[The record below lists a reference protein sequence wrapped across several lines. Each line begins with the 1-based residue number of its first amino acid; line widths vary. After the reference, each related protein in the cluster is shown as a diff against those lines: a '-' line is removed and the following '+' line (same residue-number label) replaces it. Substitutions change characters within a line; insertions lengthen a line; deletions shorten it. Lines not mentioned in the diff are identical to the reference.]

1 MTEGGNSALLVK
13 FVDGIGIGELTGW
26 VAGSGPKMI
35 WETIDQGATYSPT
48 FGFKKNSI
56 QVQGVDDLRVL
67 VD

>member
-1 MTEGGNSALLVK
+1 MLVK

-48 FGFKKNSI
+48 FGFKKKYYTSTRC
-56 QVQGVDDLRVL
+56 GRFKSFG
-67 VD
+67 